1 MSGAD
6 RTDTPRRHTAAWLVR
21 QAEGLVPPLLL
32 AAAAR
37 IVSQLMGIGLLVVM
51 ADAVVRAATGGGVRA
66 GALAAV
72 LVSAALLK
80 AALRYAEHFAGHWV
94 AFTALQRLRELF
106 FRALI
111 PQAPAAT
118 RGRAG
123 AALTETATRD
133 IDRIEVFFAHTFPPA
148 VSAVVTPAIA
158 LLWLTGAGAGA
169 SALLILPFVVAVLAI
184 PLVSARTVWR
194 SARRV
199 AAGRGAVAAR
209 VGDDVHGTR
218 EVLMLGAQERRLAAL
233 DDAGAELTRARSASG
248 AVQGVRTALID
259 AVQAAAVIVLVGAGT
274 AMGLGLHAVA
284 IALAVAVG
292 LRGPVRGVDGFMAGL
307 DAALAS
313 AHRLRSIVEAPPVVT
328 DPVVPAQDTRPG
340 TGAAPVPVSTRRPDA
355 AASGDPIGSPDVEF
369 REVTFRYESADG
381 RAVEARRSPGT
392 QSTTVLEG
400 VDIAFPG
407 GRWSFVVG
415 VSGSGKSSLTSLLL
429 RAWDPQAGEVR
440 LGGASVARMPLT
452 VLRSRVALVEQR
464 PTLVAD
470 SLRENLTLAAPGSAD
485 EQVRGVLEVVGL
497 SGWADSLPHGL
508 DTVLTAGRT
517 QVSGGQLQRLALAR
531 ALLAGPEVLVL
542 DEALSQLDE
551 ATATSVRA
559 GLSALRP
566 GLTTLEITHRVD
578 LVPDDAFVVVLDEGR
593 IVEQGSADALRRRT
607 GAFSRLLQR

>member
-1 MSGAD
+1 HDRAPAGGDPRRRPRRRRGGRPVSGAD
-6 RTDTPRRHTAAWLVR
+6 RTDTPRRRSAAWLVR

-148 VSAVVTPAIA
+148 VSAVVTPALA
-158 LLWLTGAGAGA
+158 L
-169 SALLILPFVVAVLAI
+169 

-340 TGAAPVPVSTRRPDA
+340 TGAAPVPVSTRGPDA
-355 AASGDPIGSPDVEF
+355 AASGGPIGSQDVEF
-369 REVTFRYESADG
+369 REVTYRCESADG

-464 PTLVAD
+464 PTRVAD
-470 SLRENLTLAAPGSAD
+470 SLRENRTLAAPGSAD
-485 EQVRGVLEVVGL
+485 EQVRGGLEVVGL

-531 ALLAGPEVLVL
+531 ALLAGPEVL
-542 DEALSQLDE
+542 
-551 ATATSVRA
+551 
-559 GLSALRP
+559 
-566 GLTTLEITHRVD
+566 
-578 LVPDDAFVVVLDEGR
+578 
-593 IVEQGSADALRRRT
+593 
-607 GAFSRLLQR
+607 